1 MHPPRRRSRSAAA
14 EAAVR
19 QRLAAIGAEL
29 GRAAPAGQARADPNG
44 TAQDV
49 EVGPGADPQPEA
61 SDGPAPGREWV
72 ARADPGPRGTVVLC
86 VVAVAAATLA
96 AGVTWLSRPSV
107 EPVPSA
113 PVVVAGSPAPTAD
126 PSTSTAADIVIAV
139 VGQVVTPGLVTL
151 PSGSRVADAL
161 AAAGGALPG
170 ADLAGINLARVLS
183 DGEQVAVG
191 VPGATDG
198 GGAAPSGASTGLVDL
213 NAASEQE
220 LESLPGVGPV
230 LAGRIVQW
238 RTDNG
243 GFGSVEELQE
253 VDGIGPATFEE
264 LRDEVTV

>member
-1 MHPPRRRSRSAAA
+1 M
-14 EAAVR
+14 
-19 QRLAAIGAEL
+19 
-29 GRAAPAGQARADPNG
+29 
-44 TAQDV
+44 
-49 EVGPGADPQPEA
+49 
-61 SDGPAPGREWV
+61 
-72 ARADPGPRGTVVLC
+72 ARADPGARGTVVLC
-86 VVAVAAATLA
+86 VVAVAAAALA

-113 PVVVAGSPAPTAD
+113 PVVVAGSPARTAA
-126 PSTSTAADIVIAV
+126 PSTAAADIVIAV

-170 ADLAGINLARVLS
+170 ADLAGINLARVLT

-198 GGAAPSGASTGLVDL
+198 GGAAPSGPGTGLVDL

-238 RTDNG
+238 RNDNG

>member
-1 MHPPRRRSRSAAA
+1 VHPPRRRPRSAEAQ
-14 EAAVR
+14 AAVR
-19 QRLAAIGAEL
+19 QRLATIAVEL
-29 GRAAPAGQARADPNG
+29 GGADPAGQARAGPDETTG
-44 TAQDV
+44 
-49 EVGPGADPQPEA
+49 EVVTPASDARHEA
-61 SDGPAPGREWV
+61 SGAPPPGREWI
-72 ARADPGPRGTVVLC
+72 AGADPGGRGTVVLC
-86 VVAVAAATLA
+86 VVAVASAALA

-113 PVVVAGSPAPTAD
+113 PIVVAGSPARSAD
-126 PSTSTAADIVIAV
+126 PSTPATTDIVVAV

-151 PSGSRVADAL
+151 PSGSRVADAV
-161 AAAGGALPG
+161 AAAGGALPD
-170 ADLAGINLARVLS
+170 ADLAGINLARVLT

-198 GGAAPSGASTGLVDL
+198 VGGAPSGAGTGLVDL